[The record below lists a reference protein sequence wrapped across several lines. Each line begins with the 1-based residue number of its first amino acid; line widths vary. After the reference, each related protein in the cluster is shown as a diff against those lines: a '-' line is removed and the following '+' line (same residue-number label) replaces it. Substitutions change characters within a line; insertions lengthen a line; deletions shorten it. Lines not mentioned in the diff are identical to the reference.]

1 MRRHPLQ
8 AIVLAT
14 FLLAVFAVPVFAQSE
29 PIAGCPTGFHL
40 HMLGDHHEGDGHV
53 HVGTEAD
60 QNGDGWVCARHVS
73 SDGAI
78 HVHIDNAVRFR

>member
-1 MRRHPLQ
+1 MRSRTIQ
-8 AIVLAT
+8 AIVAAT
-14 FLLAVFAVPVFAQSE
+14 FLLALFTVPVFAQSA

-40 HMLGDHHEGDGHV
+40 HELGDDHDGEAHF

-73 SDGAI
+73 VDASI
-78 HVHIDNAVRFR
+78 HVHIDNAVSFV